1 MTDQD
6 TRRIIDLIKD
16 GRERTASEI
25 GERLGIK
32 PKVAGHLL
40 ATLRESGLVHAEKI
54 PASSGVLGWRM
65 P

>member
-25 GERLGIK
+25 GERLG
-32 PKVAGHLL
+32 VERRSVTRALTR
-40 ATLRESGLVHAEKI
+40 ATGRA
-54 PASSGVLGWRM
+54 ASCMAKRYPQGA